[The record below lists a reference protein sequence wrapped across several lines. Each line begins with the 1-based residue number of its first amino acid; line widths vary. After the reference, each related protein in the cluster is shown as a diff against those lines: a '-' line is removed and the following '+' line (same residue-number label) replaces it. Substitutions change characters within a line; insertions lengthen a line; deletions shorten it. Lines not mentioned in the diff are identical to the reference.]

1 MTLKQKE
8 LVSAAV
14 LIAGLLLMLIGGESI
29 WVLLLG
35 LAVALGAVV
44 LWKRWWRCPSCGR
57 FLGRTK
63 GSTALTAGRKL
74 ITTLKNEE
82 AGG

>member
-44 LWKRWWRCPSCGR
+44 LWKRGWRCPSCGR

-63 GSTALTAGRKL
+63 GQYCPHCGKEIDYNAEK
-74 ITTLKNEE
+74 
-82 AGG
+82 

>member
-14 LIAGLLLMLIGGESI
+14 LIAGLLLMLICGESI

-63 GSTALTAGRKL
+63 GQYCPHCGKEIDYNAEK
-74 ITTLKNEE
+74 
-82 AGG
+82 

>member
-29 WVLLLG
+29 WVLLPG
-35 LAVALGAVV
+35 LAVSLGSVV
-44 LWKRWWRCPSCGR
+44 LWKRWWRCPSCGQ

-63 GSTALTAGRKL
+63 GQYCPHCGKEIDYDAKKS
-74 ITTLKNEE
+74 
-82 AGG
+82 

>member
-35 LAVALGAVV
+35 LRWPWGRWFCGSGGGAVQAAAGF
-44 LWKRWWRCPSCGR
+44 WAGPR
-57 FLGRTK
+57 

-74 ITTLKNEE
+74 ITTLKDEE

>member
-63 GSTALTAGRKL
+63 GQYCPHCGKEIYYNAEK
-74 ITTLKNEE
+74 
-82 AGG
+82 

>member
-44 LWKRWWRCPSCGR
+44 FVILISNMANSPISYFAFMHLKECKRMSPCRAL
-57 FLGRTK
+57 LGS
-63 GSTALTAGRKL
+63 GFSL
-74 ITTLKNEE
+74 
-82 AGG
+82 

>member
-8 LVSAAV
+8 RVSAAV

-63 GSTALTAGRKL
+63 GQYCPHCGKEIDYNAEK
-74 ITTLKNEE
+74 
-82 AGG
+82 

>member
-14 LIAGLLLMLIGGESI
+14 LIAGLLLI
-29 WVLLLG
+29 LLCGKHILFWPLG
-35 LAVALGAVV
+35 LAVALGSVV
-44 LWKRWWRCPSCGR
+44 LWKRWWRCPNCGQ

-63 GSTALTAGRKL
+63 GRYCPHCGKEIDYDTKKSQ
-74 ITTLKNEE
+74 
-82 AGG
+82 

>member
-63 GSTALTAGRKL
+63 GPYCPHCGKEIDYNAEK
-74 ITTLKNEE
+74 
-82 AGG
+82 

>member
-44 LWKRWWRCPSCGR
+44 LWTRWWRCPSCGR

-63 GSTALTAGRKL
+63 GQYCPHCGKEIDYNAEK
-74 ITTLKNEE
+74 
-82 AGG
+82 

>member
-14 LIAGLLLMLIGGESI
+14 LIAGSLLMLIGGESI

-63 GSTALTAGRKL
+63 GQYCPHCGKEIDYNAEK
-74 ITTLKNEE
+74 
-82 AGG
+82 

>member
-63 GSTALTAGRKL
+63 GQYCPHCGKEIDYNAEK
-74 ITTLKNEE
+74 
-82 AGG
+82 

>member
-44 LWKRWWRCPSCGR
+44 VWKRWWRCPSCGR

-63 GSTALTAGRKL
+63 GQYCPHCGKEIDYNAEK
-74 ITTLKNEE
+74 
-82 AGG
+82 

>member
-35 LAVALGAVV
+35 LAVAFGAVV
-44 LWKRWWRCPSCGR
+44 L
-57 FLGRTK
+57 
-63 GSTALTAGRKL
+63 
-74 ITTLKNEE
+74 
-82 AGG
+82 

>member
-63 GSTALTAGRKL
+63 GQYCPHCGKEIDYNAER
-74 ITTLKNEE
+74 
-82 AGG
+82 

>member
-63 GSTALTAGRKL
+63 GQYCPHCGKEIDYHAEK
-74 ITTLKNEE
+74 
-82 AGG
+82 